1 MTGDLRLFSERTGDY
16 IDALYAVFV
25 ATDELQFFPEMLEIF
40 GTDSVVKFLDIFAG
54 QTIVVPPRDVLEVKI
69 RDVTMWLEF
78 NRQGETVIPS
88 LARDHEMT
96 ESQVRERINGIA
108 ACLQTVGVR
117 CKPAKS
123 AGETSVP

>member
-1 MTGDLRLFSERTGDY
+1 MTGDLRLFDERTGKY

-40 GTDSVVKFLDIFAG
+40 GTESVVKFLDLFAG
-54 QTIVVPPRDVLEVKI
+54 QTIVVPPRDILEVKI
-69 RDVTMWLEF
+69 RDVTMWVEF
-78 NRQGETVIPS
+78 NRNGESVIPG
-88 LARDHEMT
+88 LAKDYEMT
-96 ESQVRERINGIA
+96 EAQIRDRINGIG

-123 AGETSVP
+123 ADETSAP